1 MSTEFDGEIVIRPVV
16 PTDAEALSRLY
27 NHYVAKTHVTFEED
41 PITSHEMARRIHDVA
56 GADFPWIVAERN
68 GLLVGYAYVC
78 PWRPRKAYRF
88 SAEAT
93 VYIDPAFTGQGIGS
107 QLYGALLPVA
117 AAHGLHAVVGVI
129 ALPNDAS
136 IRLHERFGFKKV
148 AHLEEIGFKFGR
160 WIDVGYW
167 ELKSSGSA

>member
-1 MSTEFDGEIVIRPVV
+1 VSTEFDRDVVIRPAV

-27 NHYVAKTHVTFEED
+27 NHYVEKTHVTFEED
-41 PITSHEMARRIHDVA
+41 PVTPGEMARRIQGVA
-56 GADFPWIVAERN
+56 DADFPWIVGERS
-68 GLLVGYAYVC
+68 GRLVGYAYVC

-93 VYIDPAFTGQGIGS
+93 VYSDPALAGQGIGS
-107 QLYGALLPVA
+107 QLYGALLPAVA
-117 AAHGLHAVVGVI
+117 ARGIHVVVGVI

-167 ELKSSGSA
+167 ELKV

>member
-1 MSTEFDGEIVIRPVV
+1 VSTEFEREVEIRPAV
-16 PTDAEALSRLY
+16 PADADALSRIY

-41 PITSHEMARRIHDVA
+41 PITPDEMARRIHDVA
-56 GADFPWIVAERN
+56 GADFPWIVGERN
-68 GLLVGYAYVC
+68 GRLVGYAYVG
-78 PWRPRKAYRF
+78 PWRPREAYRF

-93 VYIDPAFTGQGIGS
+93 VYIDSASTGQGIGS
-107 QLYGALLPVA
+107 QLYGALLPA
-117 AAHGLHAVVGVI
+117 AAARGLHVVVGVI

-136 IRLHERFGFKKV
+136 VRLHERFGFKKV

-167 ELKSSGSA
+167 ELKL